1 MSLLTTLGGPDE
13 PPAADGSQRLF
24 EASDCCV

>member
-13 PPAADGSQRLF
+13 PPADGGAQRLF
-24 EASDCCV
+24 EASDCWV